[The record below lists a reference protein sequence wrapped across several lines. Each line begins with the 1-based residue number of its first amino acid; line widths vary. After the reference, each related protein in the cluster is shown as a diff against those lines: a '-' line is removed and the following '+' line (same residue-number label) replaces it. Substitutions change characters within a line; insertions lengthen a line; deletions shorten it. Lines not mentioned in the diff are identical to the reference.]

1 MNKTTLRLLLFGT
14 VSLTAL
20 AAIGIKL
27 FVRGDAEEAQPQQAA
42 PAIFQ
47 EKPPSAP
54 APAMRTVSEV
64 PGGGDSLDM
73 FSKTNKGYYG
83 EDEGEKQAPAASTA
97 PAKAAAPAQAKAK
110 AAPKKEAAQ
119 QVIPRLQGVK
129 SFGAPASRAGS
140 IAPTRPG
147 GSIPDMNSIIQS
159 ATKEAAKKSGVT
171 KTTTGD

>member
-27 FVRGDAEEAQPQQAA
+27 FVRGDSEEAQPRQAA

-47 EKPPSAP
+47 EKPPS

-83 EDEGEKQAPAASTA
+83 EDEEEKQAPAASTA
-97 PAKAAAPAQAKAK
+97 PAKAAAPAPARAKPAAK
-110 AAPKKEAAQ
+110 PETAR
-119 QVIPRLQGVK
+119 QVIPRIQGVK

-159 ATKEAAKKSGVT
+159 ATKDAAQKAGVKKT
-171 KTTTGD
+171 ATGD